1 MKIRTIGVAAVLAL
15 ALTSCGNDDEAASKA
30 IAAGVMESN
39 DNTFKVTQE
48 QADCLGDGM
57 VDEIGTDQ
65 LVEYGL
71 ITEDMKQSE
80 GIDSVEMSDAD
91 AESAAGVMQDCA
103 DIKKIFTD
111 AMGTGMPEEAATCV
125 DEKLTDE
132 VINDFLVAVFQN
144 DQEAGTQGLMTA
156 LQECMQA

>member
-1 MKIRTIGVAAVLAL
+1 MKFRTIGVAAVLAL

-30 IAAGVMESN
+30 IAAGVMDSN
-39 DNTFKVTQE
+39 DDTFKVTQE

-91 AESAAGVMQDCA
+91 AESAAGVMQECA